1 MPIVCDYK
9 YTCGD
14 TVLHGD
20 TPNCTQQKDSSSLL
34 NDIKVINNSQ
44 EINGKNKDVNAEDHE
59 SEILLSDSDSVKQN
73 NKFVAEGKSNFFT
86 LKRVAGLI
94 LSVTG
99 IMFFLK
105 YRSNVN
111 HKDNQT
117 CLSNKNITDLLNH
130 KLVSDIQNIATNTNS
145 ILPLN
150 LYRNENSSHNNLFC
164 NGVNLTQHEYLK
176 EIALIDH
183 LSLPNLNQ
191 LYKAA
196 LSGYHKRIP
205 RSITLPS
212 DHQVDVTEI
221 ISNIINNTDI
231 DWRIREEFRGIYH
244 KAINIPEINQ
254 VKEGTEKNVKL
265 VLACVSLMLQYL
277 HENKVNN
284 LSKVSFIYGIAFI
297 ESLLLALDN
306 MKASELG
313 IIDKR
318 YNQTVKLMI
327 GDIYSNKEIKQ
338 SNNYPYIYGI
348 DDGLNEKPLNA
359 KDIYFYSTVRNAVL
373 ETKNVKTVS
382 PEPEKDDV
390 RVVPLNS
397 CQIERENLT
406 LSNSL
411 RQISKTIR
419 EPLLNI
425 IKETRIVYQYVT
437 EDEGCPAPMS
447 TETENSVIKVN
458 KLIDTIMSLDPLYG
472 RGRAVFSIAA
482 YCLDTV
488 ADGLDGND
496 LSLETVSEIDGLI
509 RGLVKD
515 IVSSLSTQQVKDM
528 DSSKDDSKIKKM
540 MEKIKF
546 KNNKLT
552 IKIENPN
559 ETVYVT
565 KNNNNFVDEKS
576 KKTLYFDSKNYWY
589 ISKNEIITNEGQN
602 ILKVNGYELYGSDIS
617 IIKNSSPELYGDG
630 MLIKSDGIMKV
641 LVKDQLFHVSEMYVR
656 DKTYRYVAHLD
667 VGYTPV
673 INTGGYWYFEKESIY
688 SVSDELAQFLGSD
701 KNIKSKLISNNI
713 IHADVTPMRPAKS
726 VQFDGH
732 GNKYLK
738 FNDGYYLLRDYVH
751 YSNYIEGEYNILP
764 VEFNNERY
772 NHADNIFG
780 DMYNYYQK
788 EINVF
793 PGINEE
799 KKCYLDSSILK
810 KMSEK
815 KMFEEVEDF
824 ISLDKLK
831 SKHVLKPSEID
842 GAISIDG
849 VDFIIFDN
857 KLIKITSNN
866 DDTFLLGNNIK
877 IRAYKN
883 TKKNIYYYISD
894 ESNNDYR
901 SQNFKLRDSHCVA
914 KRQLFSICNA
924 SFYESK
930 DITALLKR
938 NANYGIHSDKI
949 GESLERYKDVN
960 GFYKD
965 KNPDGGLYFLSQ
977 DGFFFHVREE
987 TEDGNMIP
995 TFFKLYGKKP
1005 DDSIDSDF
1013 LISDVSIIKDFD
1025 TKELIV
1031 TTPLEAMQMVFNLE
1045 GEKGK
1050 ELYRWS
1056 NNESRSTHMEISGIS
1071 LDNIQSKIENN
1082 EDLELIN
1089 RLFHLNGK
1097 KVITSVKNSDN
1108 FIELNKELYLDNPA
1122 DYEFKSMSSIY
1133 ENSRY
1138 SNVLELF
1145 NEGFSKAKYNIKKA
1159 HDYINENNSLASE
1172 YVSSELRISSPKAQ
1186 ALFLKTLSDKL
1197 KRMNVVL
1204 DESDKSNI
1212 VLVMNNKKDN
1222 IPISELQSSDKYGII
1237 GFAHSSDPLDR
1248 VYIKTDMFMPKN
1260 SNAMASWEKIRAFEI
1275 NSKILSNT
1283 ICHESVHAL
1292 GTPEDYF
1299 YHHSVETGELEIIGD
1314 TLARIGVYLRRNK
1327 NINSEFYKMCSLYF
1341 MSNPVY
1347 KSYDLNSLLKPEVL
1361 SLLFQFDDY
1370 LRALILV
1377 NNPDTITVIVNDL
1390 SKG

>member
-59 SEILLSDSDSVKQN
+59 SEILLSDSYSVKQN
-73 NKFVAEGKSNFFT
+73 NKFEAEGKSNFFT
-86 LKRVAGLI
+86 LKRAAGLI

-191 LYKAA
+191 LYKAV

-244 KAINIPEINQ
+244 KAISLPETNR
-254 VKEGTEKNVKL
+254 VKEGVEKNVKL
-265 VLACVSLMLQYL
+265 ALACVGLMLQYL

-284 LSKVSFIYGIAFI
+284 LSKVSFIYGVAFI

-306 MKASELG
+306 MKTSELG

-327 GDIYSNKEIKQ
+327 IDIYSNKERKP
-338 SNNYPYIYGI
+338 NNEYPYINELEN
-348 DDGLNEKPLNA
+348 GLNEKPLN
-359 KDIYFYSTVRNAVL
+359 KNDIYFYTTVRNAVL
-373 ETKNVKTVS
+373 EKKNVETVS

-390 RVVPLNS
+390 KIVKLTL
-397 CQIERENLT
+397 CQMERDNLT
-406 LSNSL
+406 LANSL
-411 RQISKTIR
+411 RVASRAIKS
-419 EPLLNI
+419 PLVSI
-425 IKETRIVYQYVT
+425 IKETKIVYKYLF
-437 EDEGCPAPMS
+437 ENEGCPTPMS
-447 TETENSVIKVN
+447 IENENYINNMNNVLDQILSFDPDYYRKRTISFIMAYSFDMVADNLEN
-458 KLIDTIMSLDPLYG
+458 KELSLDSSNK
-472 RGRAVFSIAA
+472 VFN
-482 YCLDTV
+482 L
-488 ADGLDGND
+488 
-496 LSLETVSEIDGLI
+496 LI
-509 RGLVKD
+509 GLVKD
-515 IVSSLSTQQVKDM
+515 MVSSLSTQQIKDM
-528 DSSKDDSKIKKM
+528 DSSNTDSEIKSMIKNIKYKD
-540 MEKIKF
+540 
-546 KNNKLT
+546 NKLM
-552 IKIENPN
+552 IETNKPN
-559 ETVYVT
+559 EIVYVT
-565 KNNNNFVDEKS
+565 TKYNNFVDEESEKA
-576 KKTLYFDSKNYWY
+576 LYYDPGNYWY
-589 ISKNEIITNEGQN
+589 ISKNEILANEDQN
-602 ILKVNGYELYGSDIS
+602 SLKINGYELYGSDIS
-617 IIKNSSPELYGDG
+617 IIKNSSPKLYGDG
-630 MLIKSDGIMKV
+630 TLIRSDGIMKV
-641 LVKDQLFHVSEMYVR
+641 LVEDQLYHVSEMYVR
-656 DKTYRYVAHLD
+656 DRIYRYVAHRND
-667 VGYTPV
+667 GYTPV
-673 INTGGYWYFEKESIY
+673 INIGGKWFFENKNTY
-688 SVSDELAQFLGSD
+688 TVSDELASFLDND
-701 KNIKSKLISNNI
+701 KKIKSKLISNNI
-713 IHADVTPMRPAKS
+713 IHADVTPIRFSTKT
-726 VQFDGH
+726 QFDEH
-732 GNKYLK
+732 GDKYLK
-738 FNDGYYLLRDYVH
+738 VNDGYYLLRDYVH

-938 NANYGIHSDKI
+938 NANYGIHRDKI

-977 DGFFFHVREE
+977 DGFFF
-987 TEDGNMIP
+987 M
-995 TFFKLYGKKP
+995 
-1005 DDSIDSDF
+1005 S
-1013 LISDVSIIKDFD
+1013 
-1025 TKELIV
+1025 
-1031 TTPLEAMQMVFNLE
+1031 
-1045 GEKGK
+1045 EKRQK
-1050 ELYRWS
+1050 
-1056 NNESRSTHMEISGIS
+1056 
-1071 LDNIQSKIENN
+1071 
-1082 EDLELIN
+1082 
-1089 RLFHLNGK
+1089 
-1097 KVITSVKNSDN
+1097 
-1108 FIELNKELYLDNPA
+1108 
-1122 DYEFKSMSSIY
+1122 
-1133 ENSRY
+1133 
-1138 SNVLELF
+1138 
-1145 NEGFSKAKYNIKKA
+1145 
-1159 HDYINENNSLASE
+1159 
-1172 YVSSELRISSPKAQ
+1172 
-1186 ALFLKTLSDKL
+1186 
-1197 KRMNVVL
+1197 
-1204 DESDKSNI
+1204 
-1212 VLVMNNKKDN
+1212 
-1222 IPISELQSSDKYGII
+1222 
-1237 GFAHSSDPLDR
+1237 
-1248 VYIKTDMFMPKN
+1248 
-1260 SNAMASWEKIRAFEI
+1260 MAI
-1275 NSKILSNT
+1275 
-1283 ICHESVHAL
+1283 
-1292 GTPEDYF
+1292 
-1299 YHHSVETGELEIIGD
+1299 
-1314 TLARIGVYLRRNK
+1314 
-1327 NINSEFYKMCSLYF
+1327 
-1341 MSNPVY
+1341 
-1347 KSYDLNSLLKPEVL
+1347 
-1361 SLLFQFDDY
+1361 
-1370 LRALILV
+1370 
-1377 NNPDTITVIVNDL
+1377 
-1390 SKG
+1390 

>member
-1 MPIVCDYK
+1 MIYDYK
-9 YTCGD
+9 YTCGNAL
-14 TVLHGD
+14 LHGG
-20 TPNCTQQKDSSSLL
+20 TLSCTQEKDSSSLL

-44 EINGKNKDVNAEDHE
+44 EVNGKNKDVDAKDHE
-59 SEILLSDSDSVKQN
+59 SEILLSHSDSVKQN
-73 NKFVAEGKSNFFT
+73 NKFVAEGKSNVFT

-99 IMFFLK
+99 VMFFLK
-105 YRSNVN
+105 YRGNIH

-117 CLSNKNITDLLNH
+117 CFSNENITDVLNH
-130 KLVSDIQNIATNTNS
+130 KLVSDIQSIATDTNS
-145 ILPLN
+145 ILPFN
-150 LYRNENSSHNNLFC
+150 LYPNENPSRNNSFC
-164 NGVNLTQHEYLK
+164 NGINLTQHEYLK

-183 LSLPNLNQ
+183 LALPNLNQ
-191 LYKAA
+191 LYQTV
-196 LSGYHKRIP
+196 LSEEHKRIP
-205 RSITLPS
+205 RSITTPS

-265 VLACVSLMLQYL
+265 ALACVSLMLQYL

-327 GDIYSNKEIKQ
+327 SDIYSNKEIKQ
-338 SNNYPYIYGI
+338 SNNSPYIYGI

-390 RVVPLNS
+390 RVVSLNS

-425 IKETRIVYQYVT
+425 IEETRIVYQYVT
-437 EDEGCPAPMS
+437 EDKGCPAPMS
-447 TETENSVIKVN
+447 TETENSVMKVN

-496 LSLETVSEIDGLI
+496 LSLETVSEIDVLI

-515 IVSSLSTQQVKDM
+515 IVSSLSTQQVKEM
-528 DSSKDDSKIKKM
+528 DSSKNDSKIKKM

-546 KNNKLT
+546 KKNKLT

-576 KKTLYFDSKNYWY
+576 KKTIYYDSKNYWY
-589 ISKNEIITNEGQN
+589 ISKNEVITNEGQN

-630 MLIKSDGIMKV
+630 MLIRSDGIMKV

-688 SVSDELAQFLGSD
+688 SVSDELALFLGSD

-738 FNDGYYLLRDYVH
+738 FNNEYYLLRDYVH
-751 YSNYIEGEYNILP
+751 YSNYIEGKYDILP
-764 VEFNNERY
+764 VEFNNGRY
-772 NHADNIFG
+772 YHANDVFG
-780 DMYNYYQK
+780 DMYNFYQK
-788 EINVF
+788 EVKVF

-799 KKCYLDSSILK
+799 IKCYLDSSILK
-810 KMSEK
+810 KMTENK
-815 KMFEEVEDF
+815 IFEEGGDF
-824 ISLDKLK
+824 ISLEKLK
-831 SKHVLKPSEID
+831 SEHVLKPSGID
-842 GAISIDG
+842 GAISVDG
-849 VDFIIFDN
+849 VDFIVFDN
-857 KLIKITSNN
+857 KLIKITSND
-866 DDTFLLGNNIK
+866 DDTFLLGDNLK
-877 IRAYKN
+877 VRAYKN
-883 TKKNIYYYISD
+883 TKKGIYYYITNESD
-894 ESNNDYR
+894 NDYR
-901 SQNFKLRDSHCVA
+901 SQNFKLRDYHCIT
-914 KRQLFSICNA
+914 KRQLFSVCNA
-924 SFYESK
+924 NFYESK
-930 DITALLKR
+930 DITKLLKL
-938 NANYGIHSDKI
+938 NADHGIHIDKI
-949 GESLERYKDVN
+949 GESLEPYKDVN

-977 DGFFFHVREE
+977 DGLFFHVKEE

-1005 DDSIDSDF
+1005 DDSIDSNVF
-1013 LISDVSIIKDFD
+1013 ISDVSVIKDFD
-1025 TKELIV
+1025 TKKLIV

-1045 GEKGK
+1045 GEKSK
-1050 ELYRWS
+1050 EVYRWS
-1056 NNESRSTHMEISGIS
+1056 DNEFRSHHMDTNRVV
-1071 LDNIQSKIENN
+1071 LDDIQSKIMSNG
-1082 EDLELIN
+1082 DLDLIK
-1089 RLFHLNGK
+1089 RLFYLNGK
-1097 KVITSVKNSDN
+1097 KVITSVKNSDK
-1108 FIELNKELYLDNPA
+1108 FIELNKESYLDNPA

-1133 ENSRY
+1133 ESSRY
-1138 SNVLELF
+1138 SNILGLF

-1159 HDYINENNSLASE
+1159 HDCINENNNLANE
-1172 YVSSELRISSPKAQ
+1172 YVSSRLGVSSPKARE
-1186 ALFLKTLSDKL
+1186 LFLNTLSDKL
-1197 KRMNVVL
+1197 KRMDVVL
-1204 DESDKSNI
+1204 DENDKSNI
-1212 VLVMNNKKDN
+1212 ILVMNDKNNN
-1222 IPISELQSSDKYGII
+1222 IPISVLKSSDKYNIV
-1237 GFAHSSDPLDR
+1237 GFSHANDPLDR
-1248 VYIKTDMFMPKN
+1248 VYIKTDRFIPKN
-1260 SNAMASWEKIRAFEI
+1260 SNAMPGWQISRRFDI
-1275 NSKILSNT
+1275 NSKVLSNI

-1299 YHHSVETGELEIIGD
+1299 YHHSGETGELEIIDD
-1314 TLARIGVYLRRNK
+1314 TLARIGIYLWRNK
-1327 NINSEFYKMCSLYF
+1327 NIRPEFHDMCKLYF

-1347 KSYDLNSLLKPEVL
+1347 KTYDLESLIKPEVL
-1361 SLLFQFDDY
+1361 NLLFQYDDY

-1377 NNPDTITVIVNDL
+1377 NNPDTITVIINDL
-1390 SKG
+1390 SNI